1 MNNGAFPLKNTEVK
15 KSMTKVSEMKQK
27 TKAIVKKYNGDKSAL
42 IAVLQDIQEAFNYLP
57 KDALTTAAKALSIP
71 ESRVYEVATFYTAFS
86 LKPRGEHVVKICMGT
101 ACHVRGASAIQ
112 DKMERTLGIK
122 PGETTADQKFSL
134 ETVNC
139 VGACAL
145 GPVVVIDTEYHG
157 QVTMA
162 KVDKIIGKLKD
173 EGAQT

>member
-1 MNNGAFPLKNTEVK
+1 MK
-15 KSMTKVSEMKQK
+15 KASDVMDK
-27 TKAIVKKYNGDKSAL
+27 TKQIVKKHGGEKSAL
-42 IAVLQDIQEAFNYLP
+42 IAVLQDIQGEFNYLP
-57 KDALTTAAKALSIP
+57 KEALTAAGKQMGIP
-71 ESRVYEVATFYTAFS
+71 ASRIYEVATFYNAFS
-86 LKPRGEHVVKICMGT
+86 LKPRGEHIVKVCMGT

-112 DKMERTLGIK
+112 DKMERTLCIK

-162 KVDKIIGKLKD
+162 KVDKIIGKLK
-173 EGAQT
+173 EGAQQS

>member
-1 MNNGAFPLKNTEVK
+1 MK
-15 KSMTKVSEMKQK
+15 KTVNYTTQTRE
-27 TKAIVKKYNGDKSAL
+27 IVKKHGGAKSAL

-57 KDALTTAAKALSIP
+57 KQALKTAAKAMDIP
-71 ESRVYEVATFYTAFS
+71 LARVYEVATFYTAFS

-122 PGETTADQKFSL
+122 PGETTADGKFSL

-145 GPVVVIDTEYHG
+145 GPVVVINTDYHG

-162 KVDKIIGKLKD
+162 KVDKIIGKINE
-173 EGAQT
+173 EGAQS

>member
-1 MNNGAFPLKNTEVK
+1 MK
-15 KSMTKVSEMKQK
+15 KAGNVAAK
-27 TKAIVKKYNGDKSAL
+27 TREIVKKHGGDKSTI

-57 KDALTTAAKALSIP
+57 KQALKTAAKAMDIP
-71 ESRVYEVATFYTAFS
+71 LSRVYEVATFYTAFS

-112 DKMERTLGIK
+112 DKLERTLCIK
-122 PGETTADQKFSL
+122 PGETTADGKFSL

-145 GPVVVIDTEYHG
+145 GPVVVINTEYHG

-162 KVDKIIGKLKD
+162 KVDKIIGKINQ
-173 EGAQT
+173 EGAQS

>member
-1 MNNGAFPLKNTEVK
+1 
-15 KSMTKVSEMKQK
+15 MTNVSEIKKK
-27 TKAIVKKYNGDKSAL
+27 TKQIVKNHHGDKSAL

-57 KDALTTAAKALSIP
+57 KEALITAAKELGVS

-101 ACHVRGASAIQ
+101 ACHVRGAAAIQ

-122 PGETTADQKFSL
+122 PGETTADGKFSL

-145 GPVVVIDTEYHG
+145 GPVVVINTEYHG

-162 KVDKIIGKLKD
+162 KVDKIIDKIK
-173 EGAQT
+173 EGAQP

>member
-1 MNNGAFPLKNTEVK
+1 
-15 KSMTKVSEMKQK
+15 MKTTNDIVGK
-27 TKAIVKKYNGDKSAL
+27 TKEIVKKHGKDKSSL
-42 IAVLQDIQEAFNYLP
+42 IAVLQDIQDVFNYLP
-57 KDALTTAAKALSIP
+57 KEALTSAGIALGIP
-71 ESRVYEVATFYTAFS
+71 ASRVYEVATFYTTFS
-86 LKPRGEHVVKICMGT
+86 LKPRGEHIVKICMGT

-112 DKMERTLGIK
+112 DKMERTIGIK
-122 PGETTADQKFSL
+122 PGETSADNKFTL

-162 KVDKIIGKLKD
+162 KVDKIIGKLK
-173 EGAQT
+173 EGAQQS

>member
-1 MNNGAFPLKNTEVK
+1 M
-15 KSMTKVSEMKQK
+15 SKVSDTKLK
-27 TKAIVKKYNGDKSAL
+27 TKQIVKKHRGDKSAL

-57 KDALTTAAKALSIP
+57 KDALTAAGKALGIP
-71 ESRVYEVATFYTAFS
+71 ISRVYEVATFYNAFS
-86 LKPRGEHVVKICMGT
+86 LKPRGEHIVKICMGT

-112 DKMERTLGIK
+112 DKMERTLCIK
-122 PGETTADQKFSL
+122 PGETTVDKKFSL

-162 KVDKIIGKLKD
+162 KVDKIIGKLK
-173 EGAQT
+173 EGAQQS